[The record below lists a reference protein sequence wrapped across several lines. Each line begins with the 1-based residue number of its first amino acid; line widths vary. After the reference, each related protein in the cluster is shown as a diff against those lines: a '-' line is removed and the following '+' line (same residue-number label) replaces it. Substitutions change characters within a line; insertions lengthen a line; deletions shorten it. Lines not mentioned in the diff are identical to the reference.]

1 MTNEQQSFKIR
12 FPDLTASE
20 AGKRA
25 EDLRQDLL
33 GVSPDARATI
43 EQEDPSNQDFG
54 ATLVLILGA
63 PAAVAIAKGIA
74 DYLSRVRGTI
84 TIEADGKIIAENIS
98 GADVAKIEQALSSR
112 R

>member
-1 MTNEQQSFKIR
+1 MINEEQNYKIR
-12 FPDLTASE
+12 FKESSIAE

-25 EDLRQDLL
+25 EGLRQDLA
-33 GVSPDARATI
+33 GVADVSAKI
-43 EQEDPSNQDFG
+43 EQEDPTNQDFG

-63 PAAVAIAKGIA
+63 PAAVAVAKGIA
-74 DYLSRVRGTI
+74 DYLRRVRGKI

-98 GADVAKIEQALSSR
+98 GEDIGKIEQALSFR